1 MEQSTPKKVHTRN
14 SVCRLCGGAYESR
27 YLLRAFGKKGNDKDL
42 PSKIQTACGILI
54 TEDDS
59 LSKLI
64 CRKCEGFVFKV
75 SDFRQRSQNMQI
87 ELEQQCSVKR
97 CVELSP
103 SCKQPFKRSATENV
117 HRAET
122 SAKHLDFGET
132 ATQTTQSLS
141 PWRRLRRFCR

>member
-1 MEQSTPKKVHTRN
+1 M
-14 SVCRLCGGAYESR
+14 
-27 YLLRAFGKKGNDKDL
+27 
-42 PSKIQTACGILI
+42 
-54 TEDDS
+54 
-59 LSKLI
+59 
-64 CRKCEGFVFKV
+64 

-132 ATQTTQSLS
+132 ATQTTQSQSMEAS
-141 PWRRLRRFCR
+141 PSFLPLTPALEESPSLLEENLLPFSRLPKFKKGKKSWERGCVSTSKTEKYLWSSMFYT

>member
-1 MEQSTPKKVHTRN
+1 M
-14 SVCRLCGGAYESR
+14 
-27 YLLRAFGKKGNDKDL
+27 
-42 PSKIQTACGILI
+42 
-54 TEDDS
+54 
-59 LSKLI
+59 
-64 CRKCEGFVFKV
+64 FKV

-132 ATQTTQSLS
+132 ATQTTQSQSMEASSLFLPLTPALEELPS
-141 PWRRLRRFCR
+141 LLEEIVRAATSQPMLLPML